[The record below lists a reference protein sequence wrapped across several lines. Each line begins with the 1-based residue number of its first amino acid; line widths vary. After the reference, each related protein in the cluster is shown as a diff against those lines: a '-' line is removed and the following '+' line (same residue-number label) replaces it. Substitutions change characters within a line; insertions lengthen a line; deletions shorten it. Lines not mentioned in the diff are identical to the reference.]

1 MQTNKPFTYKI
12 PENLQGQLERGM
24 RVVVPF
30 GKGNRL
36 IQGFIINFKSS
47 SENIDNIKEIDSVLD
62 LEPVL
67 NEEMLEIADWLSKY
81 TFSFKI
87 RCLQVM
93 LPSIMKA
100 KYERKFTYI
109 GEQDE
114 KVKELFSGKSDLLG
128 SDKKVNS
135 STINKLLQLRKQ
147 GKIKVDY
154 IVKNKAKAK
163 LVSVIKTKLSL
174 QEYENELGSI
184 APNASKQKKLL
195 NTLKEFPVG
204 SKIRQSELREKYNF
218 TNADIKNASEKG
230 WIDVIK
236 VEKYRDP
243 FANYKSYYEKKH
255 KLTQEQSKVVKK
267 LDDDIENDKARVSLL
282 QGVTGSGKTEV
293 YLQVIDTALNQ
304 GKTAIVLVPEI
315 SLTPQMVKRF
325 RARFGTKVAALHSG
339 LSIGEKYDEW
349 RRIEREEA
357 QVVVGARSAI
367 FAPLKNL
374 GVIIVDEEHESSYKQ
389 DEMPRYNA
397 KDVAKWRGIY
407 HSCPV
412 IFGSATPSLESRARA
427 QKGVYDWLRLT
438 KRVNNQKL
446 PKVQIIDMREAVKT
460 SPIPDFSL
468 KMVNSIQEKLDKKEQ
483 IVLLLNRRGYS
494 TFMMCRECGYVI
506 KCPNCDISLTVHL
519 DSRSLKCHYC
529 GYETRIPYECPSC
542 SSKKIRYYGT
552 GTQKIEKELKGLF
565 PQARILRMDVDTTR
579 KKGAHE
585 KLLRT
590 FGDGKADILLGTQ
603 MIAKGLDF
611 PNVTFVGVLNADT
624 SLGIS
629 DFRASERTFQLL
641 TQVSGRAG
649 RADKDG
655 EVIIQTF
662 NPDHYAIKL
671 AQNHDYENFFYK
683 EMELRHNLNYPP
695 YYYTLKI
702 TVSSNSES
710 LTARTIFKIN
720 NEVRMNVSKG
730 TIILG
735 PTPQTVTKI
744 NNRYYYQIVI
754 KYKKETK
761 LINYLQDLLLSS
773 QRLEREGIQIVI
785 DREPLKFN

>member
-1 MQTNKPFTYKI
+1 
-12 PENLQGQLERGM
+12 M

-114 KVKELFSGKSDLLG
+114 KVKELFSGKSDLLD

-204 SKIRQSELREKYNF
+204 SKIRQSELRKKYNF

-325 RARFGTKVAALHSG
+325 RARFGTKVAVLHSG

-397 KDVAKWRGIY
+397 KDVAN
-407 HSCPV
+407 
-412 IFGSATPSLESRARA
+412 
-427 QKGVYDWLRLT
+427 GVEYT
-438 KRVNNQKL
+438 TH
-446 PKVQIIDMREAVKT
+446 VQ
-460 SPIPDFSL
+460 
-468 KMVNSIQEKLDKKEQ
+468 
-483 IVLLLNRRGYS
+483 
-494 TFMMCRECGYVI
+494 
-506 KCPNCDISLTVHL
+506 
-519 DSRSLKCHYC
+519 
-529 GYETRIPYECPSC
+529 
-542 SSKKIRYYGT
+542 
-552 GTQKIEKELKGLF
+552 LF
-565 PQARILRMDVDTTR
+565 
-579 KKGAHE
+579 
-585 KLLRT
+585 
-590 FGDGKADILLGTQ
+590 LGVQ
-603 MIAKGLDF
+603 
-611 PNVTFVGVLNADT
+611 P
-624 SLGIS
+624 
-629 DFRASERTFQLL
+629 
-641 TQVSGRAG
+641 
-649 RADKDG
+649 
-655 EVIIQTF
+655 
-662 NPDHYAIKL
+662 H
-671 AQNHDYENFFYK
+671 H
-683 EMELRHNLNYPP
+683 
-695 YYYTLKI
+695 
-702 TVSSNSES
+702 
-710 LTARTIFKIN
+710 
-720 NEVRMNVSKG
+720 
-730 TIILG
+730 
-735 PTPQTVTKI
+735 
-744 NNRYYYQIVI
+744 
-754 KYKKETK
+754 
-761 LINYLQDLLLSS
+761 
-773 QRLEREGIQIVI
+773 
-785 DREPLKFN
+785 

>member
-1 MQTNKPFTYKI
+1 
-12 PENLQGQLERGM
+12 M

-114 KVKELFSGKSDLLG
+114 KVKELFSGKSDLLD

-163 LVSVIKTKLSL
+163 LVSVVKTKLSL

-184 APNASKQKKLL
+184 SPNASKQKKLD
-195 NTLKEFPVG
+195 N
-204 SKIRQSELREKYNF
+204 
-218 TNADIKNASEKG
+218 
-230 WIDVIK
+230 
-236 VEKYRDP
+236 
-243 FANYKSYYEKKH
+243 
-255 KLTQEQSKVVKK
+255 
-267 LDDDIENDKARVSLL
+267 DIENDKARVSLL

-325 RARFGTKVAALHSG
+325 RARFGTKVAVLHSG

-506 KCPNCDISLTVHL
+506 KCPNCDISLT
-519 DSRSLKCHYC
+519 
-529 GYETRIPYECPSC
+529 
-542 SSKKIRYYGT
+542 IRYYGT

-773 QRLEREGIQIVI
+773 QRIEREGIQIVI
-785 DREPLKFN
+785 DREPLKFNFRRNY